1 MRTKKE
7 ERKIE
12 WELHRVA
19 RKEDCTLGHL
29 YCGGVKVCDTLEPHC
44 IDWQKEKKVYGQT
57 AIPEGVYRCIIGY
70 STRFKAQRPYLE
82 NVPHFSGIMIHEGRD
97 VRSTKGCILVGTL
110 LPHDRLT
117 YSKTALEKVM
127 EKLRYAEKTA
137 QEVWITV
144 Y

>member
-7 ERKIE
+7 TTRIE
-12 WELHRVA
+12 WELKRMV
-19 RKEDCTLGHL
+19 RKEDCTLGCL
-29 YCGGVKVCDTLEPHC
+29 YCNGVKVCDTLEPHC

-57 AIPEGVYRCIIGY
+57 AIPEGEYRCVIGY
-70 STRFKAQRPYLE
+70 STHFKAQRPYLE
-82 NVPHFSGIMIHEGRD
+82 KVPHFSGIMIHEGRD

-117 YSKTALEKVM
+117 YSKVALGKGM
-127 EKLRYAEKTA
+127 EKLRYAEKSG